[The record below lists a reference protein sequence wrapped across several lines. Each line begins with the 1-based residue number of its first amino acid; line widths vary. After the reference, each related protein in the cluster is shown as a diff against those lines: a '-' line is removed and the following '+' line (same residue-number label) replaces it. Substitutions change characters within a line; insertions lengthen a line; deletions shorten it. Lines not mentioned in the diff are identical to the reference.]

1 MKGSRM
7 TETTEHNAAPEG
19 LVSLVGEQIGLYQR
33 LEELSLR
40 QHELV
45 ESEDTDALLGV
56 LTERQRLIE
65 DITNVA
71 SRMTPYRARWDDHV
85 GRLAEGEREAKGW
98 KVLGMRPV
106 TEQHWADFPD
116 KTEPRFGTVPKA
128 SGSNKWAR
136 MEVLQRCARFQEA
149 YAEARDAYVAGD
161 REVEFPCGTWLMRRR
176 FNVRCTASPP

>member
-7 TETTEHNAAPEG
+7 TETTEHNAGPEG

-45 ESEDTDALLGV
+45 ESEDTDALLSV

-85 GRLAEGEREAKGW
+85 GRLAEGEREALRRG
-98 KVLGMRPV
+98 LDDLASMMARI
-106 TEQHWADFPD
+106 ADRDEHDRRTMEDRRQRVQTQISGVKRGGAAVRSYGQASAPRG
-116 KTEPRFGTVPKA
+116 PRF
-128 SGSNKWAR
+128 
-136 MEVLQRCARFQEA
+136 Q
-149 YAEARDAYVAGD
+149 D
-161 REVEFPCGTWLMRRR
+161 RQ
-176 FNVRCTASPP
+176 A